1 MKIYLPEENYEE
13 NYDTLAVPY
22 LSAHQTADDVFLSFD
37 GRALHY
43 EVYQADDPKGTLTIL
58 HGFTES
64 IVKFLPLT
72 YVFLNEGYNV
82 CLLDQRGHGKS
93 FRYVENPSLTHIE
106 KFEEYVKDLEAFTD
120 KVVSALPGPHFL
132 FAHSMGG
139 GVSAEFL
146 ETGTDFYTKAVL
158 SSPMIE
164 PAHAGVPLPV
174 AKMIFGGMVLAGKKQ
189 NTLFNR
195 PDYTGQDDFESS
207 CATSR
212 ARFDWYSK
220 RRQADR
226 NLYNYNPSV
235 GWANESM
242 KVRGVLLKKGA
253 PEAIRIP
260 VLLFS
265 CDNDNMVLR
274 PAQEAFIKRVKQGRF
289 VTVANAKHEIY
300 RSTDEVLYPYLETIL
315 KFFEE

>member
-13 NYDTLAVPY
+13 NYNTLAAPY
-22 LSAHQTADDVFLSFD
+22 LAAHQTADDVFSSFD
-37 GRALHY
+37 GKELHY
-43 EVYQADDPKGTLTIL
+43 EIYQADDPKGTFTIL

-82 CLLDQRGHGKS
+82 CLLDQRGHGRS

-106 KFEEYVKDLEAFTD
+106 KFEEYVKDLEAFTE

-158 SSPMIE
+158 SSPMME

-174 AKMIFGGMVLAGKKQ
+174 AKLLFSGMVLAGKKRQ
-189 NTLFNR
+189 TLFGK
-195 PDYTGQDDFESS
+195 PDYNGQDNFENS

-220 RRQADR
+220 RRQADKS
-226 NLYNYNPSV
+226 LYNYNPSV
-235 GWANESM
+235 GWANESL
-242 KVRGVLLKKGA
+242 KVRSVLLKKGA

-289 VTVANAKHEIY
+289 VTVAGAKHEIY
-300 RSTDEVLYPYLETIL
+300 RSTDAVLYPYLETIVE
-315 KFFEE
+315 FFRE